1 MYPRRKNFA
10 IKKKRMKFINC
21 IFISVILFQFGCS
34 TDQGNT
40 KRKDGNSEINLNNLE
55 KGFLNP
61 PHSAGVRCYWWW
73 LNGNVTEEAITR
85 DLEEMK
91 DKGFN
96 GALIFDADGSSQSGN
111 RQVPA
116 GPLFASPEWTKLFVH
131 ACKEAKRLDIELSLN
146 IQSGWNLGGPG
157 VTEEKATQQL
167 VWSKTTVT
175 GSSSFNQLLNRPV
188 ETDKYYSDV
197 AVFALP
203 LSDSNNIYPIEN
215 LDLKSA
221 TRELGGSAPDCRFLL
236 NTEPAKPGE
245 TFLKGDNII
254 NLTSKMDKN
263 GTLRWQVPKGKWE
276 IIRMGHTAT
285 NAHVSTSS
293 GNWTGRVIDHLS
305 PAAFQDY
312 WNGNIAHLLEAIGP
326 MAGTTLRYMHTD
338 SWEGGGMNWTP
349 GFEKEF
355 NKRRGYDPLPWL
367 PVLSGYIINS
377 REESNAFLA
386 DFRKTIGEIVAGH
399 YEEFARLAGIHGM
412 GIHPESAGPHAG
424 PMDGLK
430 NYSHSEIVMSE
441 FWSPSP
447 HRPTPDRRF
456 FVKQASSAAHTY
468 GKKLVSAEAFT
479 TMGPHWNDSP
489 GAHMKPSLDHEL
501 CEGLNLVVHCLFV
514 CSPKEMGIPGQET
527 WAGTHF
533 NPQITWWEEAKAFV
547 TYERRCQYLTQQGN
561 FVADV
566 IYYYGDHVPNIARQK
581 DDDPAG
587 ALPGFDY
594 DVLSEDILVDALHVE
609 DGNLTLPSGM
619 KYRVLVLPD
628 HRVLSLAS
636 LRKVDELVR
645 NGATVLGFKPLKAVS
660 LVGGESGRV
669 EFKALADQLWGEGEK
684 EKTESGIRKVD
695 KGRIAWG
702 MKARDL
708 LIQDG
713 LAPDVEFVEN
723 SEDSDLRWI
732 HYRIGEDEVYF
743 VCNQK
748 PIEESTTAIFRGS
761 SKIPEFWDAVD
772 GSIRKA
778 NTFTMEEG
786 RTEVPLKLGPNG
798 SIFVIF
804 RTHAKRSQ
812 SKGPNFPT
820 WYEKQ
825 LIGGPWN
832 VSFDPQ
838 WGGPDSVTFPELI
851 DWTKHSDEGIKY
863 YSGTAAY
870 HKTFNISFEPQKD
883 KQYFLR
889 LGSIKDVGIANVK
902 INGEDKGV
910 VWAAPF
916 RVEISKELQK
926 GNNTL
931 DIEVVNSWYNRVAGD
946 QTFPDKKQYTST
958 NINLKRDF
966 RGRPLDEI
974 PLEPSGLL
982 GPVTIEETVTN

>member
-1 MYPRRKNFA
+1 VSWWQKKAFDLILKQRK
-10 IKKKRMKFINC
+10 MKLINS
-21 IFISVILFQFGCS
+21 ILFSVILLLPGCS
-34 TDQGNT
+34 VDQG
-40 KRKDGNSEINLNNLE
+40 KSELNLSKME

-116 GPLFASPEWTKLFVH
+116 GPLFASSEWTKLFVH
-131 ACKEAKRLDIELSLN
+131 ACKEANRLDLELSLN

-157 VTEEKATQQL
+157 VTADQATQQL
-167 VWSKTTVT
+167 VWSTTKAK
-175 GSSSFNQLLNRPV
+175 GRSSFNKVLELPV
-188 ETDKYYSDV
+188 EKGDYYRDV

-203 LSDSNNIYPIEN
+203 VKIGSTIHPLDN
-215 LDLKSA
+215 LKLKSS
-221 TRELGGSAPDCRFLL
+221 TQELGGSAPDCRFLL
-236 NTEPAKPGE
+236 NTAPALPGE
-245 TFLKGDNII
+245 LAIKYENII
-254 NLTSKMDKN
+254 NLTAMTDKD
-263 GTLRWQVPKGKWE
+263 GILTWDVPDGDWE
-276 IIRMGHTAT
+276 IIRLGHTAT
-285 NAHVSTSS
+285 RAHVSTSS
-293 GNWTGRVIDHLS
+293 GEWQGRVIDHLS
-305 PAAFQDY
+305 PAALQNY
-312 WNGNIAHLLEAIGP
+312 WNSNIAHLLDSIGP
-326 MAGTTLRYMHTD
+326 LAGTTLRYLHTD

-349 GFEKEF
+349 GFEEEF
-355 NKRRGYDPLPWL
+355 KKRKGYDPLPWL
-367 PVLSGYIINS
+367 PVLSGYIINN

-386 DFRKTIGEIVAGH
+386 DFRKTIGDLVAGH
-399 YEEFARLAGIHGM
+399 YEEFARLAGMHGM

-489 GAHMKPSLDHEL
+489 WEDMKPSLDHEL
-501 CEGLNLVVHCLFV
+501 CDGLNLVVHCLFV
-514 CSPKEMGIPGQET
+514 CSPKEMGMPGQET

-533 NPQITWWEEAKAFV
+533 NPQITWWEEAKAFI
-547 TYERRCQYLTQQGN
+547 TYERRCQYLTQEGR

-566 IYYYGDHVPNIARQK
+566 VYYYGDHIPNIARRK

-594 DVLSEDILVDALHVE
+594 DVLSEDLLVDAMTVE
-609 DGNLTLPSGM
+609 DGTLTLPSGM

-628 HRVLSLAS
+628 HRVLSLAA
-636 LRKVDELVR
+636 LRKVDTLVR

-660 LVGGESGRV
+660 LVGGENGRV
-669 EFKALADQLWGEGEK
+669 EFSALADQLWGEGTQE
-684 EKTESGIRKVD
+684 ETETGIREIG

-702 MKARDL
+702 MKVRDL
-708 LIQDG
+708 LLQDG
-713 LAPDVEFVEN
+713 LAPDVEFIQN

-732 HYRIGEDEVYF
+732 HYRIGEDDVYF

-748 PIEESTTAIFRGS
+748 PIEESTIAIFRCS
-761 SKIPEFWDAVD
+761 SKVPEFWDAVD
-772 GSIRKA
+772 GSVRKA
-778 NTFTMEEG
+778 NTFTLKEG
-786 RTEVPLKLGPNG
+786 RTEVPITFGPNG
-798 SIFVIF
+798 SLFVIF
-804 RTHAKRSQ
+804 RNPAKGSQ
-812 SKGPNFPT
+812 SNGPNFPT
-820 WYEKQ
+820 LREKQ
-825 LIGGPWN
+825 VIDGSWN

-851 DWTKHSDEGIKY
+851 DWTTHMDKGIKY

-870 HKTFNISFEPQKD
+870 HKTFNIGFELQKD
-883 KQYFLR
+883 KQYFLQ
-889 LGSIKDVGIANVK
+889 LGSIKDVGIAKVK
-902 INGEDKGV
+902 INGKDKGIL
-910 VWAAPF
+910 WTAPF
-916 RVEISKELQK
+916 RVDISKELQK

-931 DIEVVNSWYNRVAGD
+931 AIEVVNSWYNRVAGD
-946 QTFPDKKQYTST
+946 QTFPDRKQYTST
-958 NINLKRDF
+958 NINLNRDF

-974 PLEPSGLL
+974 PLETSGLL
-982 GPVTIEETVTN
+982 GPVTIEEVFSN

>member
-1 MYPRRKNFA
+1 MRKIILIVFT
-10 IKKKRMKFINC
+10 C
-21 IFISVILFQFGCS
+21 SISLYVNAQS
-34 TDQGNT
+34 QNYSVQTDQRVGYSVLKT
-40 KRKDGNSEINLNNLE
+40 
-55 KGFLNP
+55 GFVNP
-61 PHSAGVRCYWWW
+61 PPSAGVRCYWWW
-73 LNGNVTEEAITR
+73 LNGNVTAEAITR
-85 DLEEMK
+85 DLEEMQ

-131 ACKEAKRLDIELSLN
+131 ACKEAKRLNLELSLN

-157 VTEEKATQQL
+157 VTEENATQQL

-175 GSSSFNQLLNRPV
+175 GPSSYNQLLNHPV
-188 ETDKYYSDV
+188 DTDKYYSDV

-203 LSDSNNIYPIEN
+203 LSDTNNVHPIDN

-221 TRELGGSAPDCRFLL
+221 TTELGGSAPDCRFLL

-245 TFLKGDNII
+245 AFLKSGNII
-254 NLTSKMDKN
+254 DITSKMDKN
-263 GTLRWQVPKGKWE
+263 GTLRWEVPKGKWE

-285 NAHVSTSS
+285 NAHVSTFS

-305 PAAFQDY
+305 PAALQDY
-312 WNGNIAHLLEAIGP
+312 WNENIAHLLEAIGP
-326 MAGTTLRYMHTD
+326 MAGTTLRYLHTD

-355 NKRRGYDPLPWL
+355 YKHRGYDPLPWL
-367 PVLSGYIINS
+367 PVFSGYIINS

-386 DFRKTIGEIVAGH
+386 DFRKTIGELVAGH
-399 YEEFARLAGIHGM
+399 YEEFARLAGMYGM
-412 GIHPESAGPHAG
+412 GIHPESGGPHAG

-447 HRPTPDRRF
+447 HRPTPEQRF

-489 GAHMKPSLDHEL
+489 GAHMKPSLDHEI

-533 NPQITWWEEAKAFV
+533 NPQITWWEEAKAFI

-566 IYYYGDHVPNIARQK
+566 VYYYGDHVPNIARQK

-594 DVLSEDILVDALHVE
+594 DVLSEDLLVDALNVK
-609 DGNLTLPSGM
+609 DGNLVLPSGM

-628 HRVLSLAS
+628 HRVLSLAA
-636 LRKVDELVR
+636 LKKVDLLVR
-645 NGATVLGFKPLKAVS
+645 KGATVLGFKPLKAVS
-660 LVGGESGRV
+660 LVGGENGRV
-669 EFKALADQLWGEGEK
+669 EFNALADQLWGEGEK
-684 EKTESGIRKVD
+684 EKTETGIRNVD

-702 MKARDL
+702 LKARDL
-708 LIQDG
+708 LLQDG

-723 SEDSDLRWI
+723 SKKSDLRWI

-748 PIEESTTAIFRGS
+748 PIGESSTAIFRCS
-761 SKIPEFWDAVD
+761 NKIPEFWDAVD
-772 GSIRKA
+772 GSIRRA

-786 RTEVPLKLGPNG
+786 RTEVPLKFGPNG

-804 RTHAKRSQ
+804 RTPAKRSQ
-812 SKGPNFPT
+812 SKGPNFPA
-820 WYEKQ
+820 WHEKQ
-825 LIGGPWN
+825 LIDGSWN

-838 WGGPDSVTFPELI
+838 WGAPDSVTFPELM
-851 DWTKHSDEGIKY
+851 DWTKHADKGIKY
-863 YSGTAAY
+863 YSGTAVY
-870 HKTFNISFEPQKD
+870 HKTFNIGFEPQKD
-883 KQYFLR
+883 KKYFLQ
-889 LGSIKDVGIANVK
+889 LGKIKDLGIAKVK
-902 INGEDKGV
+902 INGKDKGI
-910 VWAAPF
+910 VWTAPF
-916 RVEISKELQK
+916 RVEISQELQK
-926 GNNTL
+926 GNNTM

-958 NINLKRDF
+958 NIDLKHDF
-966 RGRPLDEI
+966 RGRLTVEI

-982 GPVTIEETVTN
+982 GPVTIQEAVK